1 MQRRTFIAAAGAS
14 ILPLLGGDL
23 ALSTGKAM
31 AAIPQAK
38 LDRISIAGSVFKAHF
53 DNWEYAIPTA
63 KPRLSITQY
72 PGFIR
77 EQFGVRHVELW
88 QRQFFPDGL
97 ADGNFATVRAAA
109 DGVFAT
115 ETGGKKTPMPF
126 GVLLC
131 NRRTAFRIQPARVY
145 TASSN
150 AWCKYF
156 APSAYA

>member
-14 ILPLLGGDL
+14 VLPLLGGGL
-23 ALSTGKAM
+23 ALGTGKAM

-38 LDRISIAGSVFKAHF
+38 LNRISIAGSVFKAHF

-109 DGVFAT
+109 DAAGVAISNLQ
-115 ETGGKKTPMPF
+115 
-126 GVLLC
+126 VVHDIAVRCASNNLC
-131 NRRTAFRIQPARVY
+131 Q
-145 TASSN
+145 SN
-150 AWCKYF
+150 
-156 APSAYA
+156 